1 MECAK
6 YIDLMKVTEGEEYEN
21 MELLLE
27 LLTPIAKVYPT
38 EMGIVAV
45 NNGLQCLGGYGYCI
59 DFPLEQLSRDIR
71 ITTLYEGT
79 TGIQSLDLLGRKMLM
94 QDGKAAKL
102 LWIEINKTI
111 VEANQFDRLIRY
123 ANQLHEALTKFQT
136 VVQKLIGIALQGK
149 TEEFLADANL
159 FMELIGI
166 IVIGWQWLKQGTAAC
181 KNLKMGQSIFLES
194 KIQTMKY
201 FFTYELPKIEGLI
214 ITLQEDENITI
225 KGDQELLI

>member
-1 MECAK
+1 M
-6 YIDLMKVTEGEEYEN
+6 
-21 MELLLE
+21 
-27 LLTPIAKVYPT
+27 LTPIAKVYPT

-79 TGIQSLDLLGRKMLM
+79 TGIQALDLLGRKMLM

-102 LWIEINKTI
+102 LWMEINKTI
-111 VEANQFDRLIRY
+111 AEANQFDQMIKY
-123 ANQLHEALTKFQT
+123 ANQLHNALAKFQT
-136 VVQKLIGIALQGK
+136 IIQKLTGTAIQGK

-159 FMELIGI
+159 FMELSGI
-166 IVIGWQWLKQGTAAC
+166 IVIGWQWLKQGTAAY
-181 KNLKMGQSIFLES
+181 KNLIMGQSDFLES

-201 FFTYELPKIEGLI
+201 FFAYELPKIEGLMV
-214 ITLQEDENITI
+214 TLMDDENITI
-225 KGDQELLI
+225 KGDRELLI